1 MLFRNC
7 TKELPKGMLPRCCEG
22 LPCWRWLARCARR
35 WPRNRHCQRLT
46 EGVSCW
52 DVLKA
57 MNPLSWKKWKRNSKM
72 IQTYSNSS
80 SASHLS
86 HDCDY
91 GLLYL
96 VYASTIMIHD
106 HDSWSWSIMCILYM
120 QITSNNQICD
130 IWRQGTVPPRLDDV
144 EGVVGV
150 AGLFGV
156 NTTLLGL
163 SPESAK
169 WEGTWENKIKSLK
182 SREWQAQSSARWQ
195 WTSQKGSKRMLNVY
209 HFFHC
214 NWCTCMQ
221 LCMSEL
227 LTCRKWCKGGGDSD
241 TPE

>member
-1 MLFRNC
+1 
-7 TKELPKGMLPRCCEG
+7 
-22 LPCWRWLARCARR
+22 LARCARR
-35 WPRNRHCQRLT
+35 WPRNRHWQRLT

-106 HDSWSWSIMCILYM
+106 HDSWSWFMIMINHVHF
-120 QITSNNQICD
+120 IHANNIKQPNLWHLTARHSPTKAW
-130 IWRQGTVPPRLDDV
+130 WRWGGGWSCWTLRGQY
-144 EGVVGV
+144 
-150 AGLFGV
+150 
-156 NTTLLGL
+156 NTTWTQPRERQMRRDLRKQNQV
-163 SPESAK
+163 ARMA
-169 WEGTWENKIKSLK
+169 GTKFGTMTMDIP
-182 SREWQAQSSARWQ
+182 
-195 WTSQKGSKRMLNVY
+195 KRMLNVY

-227 LTCRKWCKGGGDSD
+227 LTCRKWCKGGGNSD